1 MCRKP
6 IYFKGFS
13 KFKEE
18 WEQEKTENMYEEVY
32 HEIFDAMLERDFVDD
47 DDDDEERLFPWAICD
62 LEEVQTKFNKLL
74 ELKDK
79 GIIYSYDEIADIL
92 SSIFLDV
99 IVNKDSCKT
108 DDTVYR
114 YVQFVGTS
122 KVYKRINRGAIS
134 KFRTKKVMSGVTYE
148 LVIELLIE

>member
-32 HEIFDAMLERDFVDD
+32 HEIFDEMLEREFW
-47 DDDDEERLFPWAICD
+47 DDDDENETLYPWAISD
-62 LEEVQTKFNKLL
+62 LEEVQTKFHKLL